1 MLPKARKIS
10 WASTA
15 CIYEC
20 CTSRFIRKVFRLNSK
35 RSAAPINMYV
45 KVDHARGYN
54 AALAINN
61 MSPIGFWH
69 VETQYFIL
77 AEDQV
82 SDPVNAISRVN
93 YSATA

>member
-1 MLPKARKIS
+1 
-10 WASTA
+10 
-15 CIYEC
+15 
-20 CTSRFIRKVFRLNSK
+20 
-35 RSAAPINMYV
+35 MYV